1 MTAVRVCDAR
11 FRYRNNSNDT
21 LHRFTTSFGP
31 GVHGIIGP
39 NGAGKST
46 LLRILAG
53 VLQPTSGSVT
63 VDGETHAR
71 YGYLGHRSA
80 LSETL
85 TVADNLRYW
94 TQVAEIQKSAVDSAI
109 ATALDRLDL
118 DGIAEQSVSTLS
130 RGQRQRVALARVL
143 LTDPHVVVL
152 DEPFANV
159 DPPTRGLIARLLL
172 RIATDVNTTVIVSSH
187 DLDQIESIA
196 STILVLDAGHV
207 VLHQSLEDILV
218 TSPRTESIVEFVSV
232 PGFASFVEH
241 DLHLT
246 LITRS
251 ESGASCSIKVQ
262 TRNAVADVVEA
273 SVHRGFPLYRVDP
286 GQALSALLEHRNL
299 DD

>member
-1 MTAVRVCDAR
+1 MTAVTACDAR
-11 FRYRNNSNDT
+11 FRYRANSSDT

-53 VLQPTSGSVT
+53 VLQPSSGAVT
-63 VDGETHAR
+63 VDGATHTR
-71 YGYLGHRSA
+71 YGYLGHRPA

-94 TQVAEIQKSAVDSAI
+94 TRATEIEKSTADGAI

-118 DGIAEQSVSTLS
+118 AGIAEQLVSTLS
-130 RGQRQRVALARVL
+130 RGQRQRVALARML
-143 LTDPHVVVL
+143 LVDPHVLVL

-159 DPPTRGLIARLLL
+159 DPPTRGLIGRLLL
-172 RIATDVNTTVIVSSH
+172 RIATDAAATVIVSSH
-187 DLDQIESIA
+187 DLDQIKSIA

-207 VLHQSLEDILV
+207 VLHQALEDILV
-218 TSPRTESIVEFVSV
+218 TSPTVGAIVEFESV
-232 PGFASFVEH
+232 PGFASFLEH
-241 DLHLT
+241 ELHQM

-251 ESGASCSIKVQ
+251 DSGSSCTVEVQ
-262 TRNAVADVVEA
+262 TRSAVADLVEA
-273 SVHRGFPLYRVDP
+273 SVQSGFPLYRVDP

-299 DD
+299 HD